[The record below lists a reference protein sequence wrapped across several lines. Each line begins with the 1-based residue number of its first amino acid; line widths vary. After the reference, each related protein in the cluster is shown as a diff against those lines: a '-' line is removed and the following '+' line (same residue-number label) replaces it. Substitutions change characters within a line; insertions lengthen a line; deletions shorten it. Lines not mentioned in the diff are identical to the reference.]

1 MTGVDMPDVFGD
13 APLVDPRP
21 GDTVAE
27 IVVVCHANVARSPLA
42 MAMLEA
48 AARDRLGPRP
58 DVWVRSAGVHARD
71 GQPAASETQREAGA
85 RGLDLGRHRSAVLDR
100 PVVASADL
108 VLTMTES
115 QRAHAARLLPGAV
128 RITFTL
134 PELVR
139 LAGTL
144 DPLDDAVAVRERVRA
159 FVDRAHRARPYSPRS
174 GDPED
179 VPDPY
184 GGPVA
189 GYVVMARQLE
199 DHVAVLA
206 PHLFGAR

>member
-1 MTGVDMPDVFGD
+1 MTPGVPNVFED
-13 APLVDPRP
+13 APPMDPRP

-48 AARDRLGPRP
+48 AARDRLGARP
-58 DVWVRSAGVHARD
+58 DVWVRSAGVHARE
-71 GQPAASETQREAGA
+71 GQSAASETLREAGT

-100 PVVASADL
+100 QVVASADL

-115 QRAHAARLLPGAV
+115 QRAHAALLSPGAV
-128 RITFTL
+128 RTTFTL

-139 LAGTL
+139 LARTL
-144 DPLDDAVAVRERVRA
+144 DPDDTPAPVRDRVRA
-159 FVDRAHRARPYSPRS
+159 FVDRAHRARPYAPRS
-174 GDPED
+174 AEPED
-179 VPDPY
+179 VADPY
-184 GGPVA
+184 GGPVT
-189 GYVVMARQLE
+189 GYVAMARELE